1 MDGLVE
7 KIILLTIAIAVLFY
21 SMAYVILPA
30 FNVTYVSTVTGLSSS
45 LLQGLFFLMFII
57 VIFAFVLMIIYTAI
71 GKAQ

>member
-30 FNVTYVSTVTGLSSS
+30 FNITYGTGVTGLSSS
-45 LLQGLFFLMFII
+45 MLQGLFFLMFII

-71 GKAQ
+71 GKSQ